1 MKSLTV
7 FCGSNFGNHPSY
19 LQACDELADLLVT
32 RNMQLVFGG
41 SHMGLMGRLADAVL
55 SRGGKVTGVI
65 PERLVEK
72 EIAHTGLT
80 SLIVVKT
87 MHERKARMAEL
98 CDGFLALPG
107 GIGTIEEIME
117 VYTWNQLGYH
127 AKPCA
132 LLNINGYY
140 DHLNAFMEH
149 MVNAKFL
156 KAEHRALLLSG
167 DNIETL
173 IDEMANIRIE
183 FQDKWINGK

>member
-7 FCGSNFGNHPSY
+7 FCGSNTGNHSSY
-19 LQACDELADLLVT
+19 LQACDQLAELLVT
-32 RNMQLVFGG
+32 RNMELVYGG
-41 SHMGLMGRLADAVL
+41 SHLGLMGRLADAVL

-80 SLIVVKT
+80 MLVVVKT

-140 DHLNAFMEH
+140 DHLNSFLDH
-149 MVNAKFL
+149 MVNARFL
-156 KAEHRALLLSG
+156 REEQRSLLLSG

-173 IDEMANIRIE
+173 IDQMASTKIE